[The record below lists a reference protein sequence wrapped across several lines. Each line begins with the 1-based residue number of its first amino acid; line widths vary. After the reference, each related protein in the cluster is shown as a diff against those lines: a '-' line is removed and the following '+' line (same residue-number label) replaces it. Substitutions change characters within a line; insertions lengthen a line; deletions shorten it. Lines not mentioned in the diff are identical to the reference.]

1 MVNFVKDRTLRMGAC
16 VSSSLVVAV
25 ASAAIVAMA
34 SATFAQNPP
43 DQVDPGSTRA
53 ELERALLEEWVLSL
67 PAQIEAESRYYEL
80 ITLPLLD
87 GMVMEVSGLLRLSDD
102 RIMVATR
109 RGEIFI
115 VENAYANPPAPVFK
129 RYAFGLAEPLG
140 LLELDGWI
148 YFAQRGELSRMRDN
162 DGDDRA
168 DVFETVTDDWALS
181 GSYHEYAFGPR
192 LTPDGKLWV
201 SLNIPFGDEPYGPAN
216 WRGWAARVDRE
227 TGATEYVAA
236 GLRSPAGIEVSPW
249 GDVFYTDNQGEW
261 NNASKLSQIEVG
273 DFHGHPLGMPSIDL
287 PGSLVD
293 SIPEGLPRSGTW
305 MKDLH
310 EDIPSYKMPAVW
322 FPYVKM
328 GQSPSGFKWDT
339 TGGAFGPFDGQIFV
353 GDQHHA
359 MVMRVFLEQIGGHW
373 QGAVFNFRRG
383 LQSGVIRVAFGADD
397 SLFIGMSARGWGSIG
412 PDPFGFQR
420 LVWTGETP
428 FEIHEMHARP
438 DGFELTFTA
447 PVDRASAEDPASYRM
462 ESYTYRLSR
471 EYGGPEG
478 DKVDVDITSATVAD
492 DGLSVRL
499 TIDPIRAG
507 YVHELHLAGVR
518 NTAGEG
524 LLHAEA
530 YYTLVNIPQR

>member
-1 MVNFVKDRTLRMGAC
+1 MVNLVTRTNLRLAVLIGIMTIAPHA
-16 VSSSLVVAV
+16 SSQE
-25 ASAAIVAMA
+25 
-34 SATFAQNPP
+34 AQ
-43 DQVDPGSTRA
+43 DERQR
-53 ELERALLEEWVLSL
+53 EEQERALLEQQQLL
-67 PAQIEAESRYYEL
+67 IPALIEAEAVYYKL
-80 ITLPLLD
+80 VTMPLLED
-87 GMVMEVSGLLRLSDD
+87 MVMEVSGLLRLADG
-102 RIMVATR
+102 RVMVATR
-109 RGEIFI
+109 RGEVFI
-115 VENAYANPPAPVFK
+115 VENPYADPPAPVYK

-148 YFAQRGELSRMRDN
+148 YFAQRGELSRMRDT

-168 DVFETVTDDWALS
+168 DVFETVTDDWELS
-181 GSYHEYAFGPR
+181 GNYHEYAFGPR

-201 SLNIPFGDEPYGPAN
+201 TLNIPFDAEPYGPAD
-216 WRGWAARVDRE
+216 WRGWAARIDRE

-236 GLRSPAGIEVSPW
+236 GLRSPAGVEVSPW

-273 DFHGHPLGMPSIDL
+273 DFHGHPWGMGSIGL

-293 SIPEGLPRSGTW
+293 PIREGLPEAGTW

-310 EDIPSYKMPAVW
+310 IDIPSYKMPSVW

-339 TGGAFGPFDGQIFV
+339 TEGGFGPFAGQLFV

-359 MVMRVFLEQIGGHW
+359 MVMRVFLEQIDGHW

-383 LQSGVIRVAFGADD
+383 LQSGVIRLAFGADA
-397 SLFIGMSARGWGSIG
+397 SLFIGMSSRGWGSVG

-420 LVWTGETP
+420 LVWTGEMP
-428 FEIHEMHARP
+428 FEIHEMRARP
-438 DGFELTFTA
+438 DGFELTFTK
-447 PVDRASAEDPASYRM
+447 PVDKTTAVNPASYFM
-462 ESYTYRLSR
+462 ESYTYRLSPQ
-471 EYGGPEG
+471 YGGPED
-478 DKVDVDITSATVAD
+478 DKLQLAITSAEVAG

-499 TIDPIRAG
+499 RIEPLRAG
-507 YVHELHLAGVR
+507 YVHELHLNGLRADV
-518 NTAGEG
+518 GEQ
-524 LLHAEA
+524 LLHPRA